1 MVGSMGPGRFF
12 GEVALVK
19 QNAGRAA
26 DCLAK
31 QRTKVSAHV
40 WLPCMCLTLKRSW
53 GSTKTQ
59 ADCVLRS
66 KHDVQIQHCRQ
77 DQ

>member
-31 QRTKVSAHV
+31 QKTKVR
-40 WLPCMCLTLKRSW
+40 TF
-53 GSTKTQ
+53 
-59 ADCVLRS
+59 
-66 KHDVQIQHCRQ
+66 
-77 DQ
+77 